1 MNKIQAFFNNLPE
14 DIKSGFKKVVAE
26 VKMEEAPAST
36 TEPKAYAE
44 TTLQD
49 GTILKY
55 TGEKLDV
62 GSEVIIVTPEGE
74 VPAPEGEHIL
84 GDGSTIVVAKEG
96 ELSIVKEVKPMEEM
110 KRDAPTT
117 EAAFEAIKKEFDELK
132 ATLTKEVEYLKSE
145 NEKLKVKASKTA
157 AQLKDTVLVVEA
169 MTEAPESEPAKKPA
183 SSPVVSKQEAMLKY
197 LASKN
202 QNKK

>member
-14 DIKSGFKKVVAE
+14 DIKAGFKKVVAE
-26 VKMEEAPAST
+26 VKMEDAPAP
-36 TEPKAYAE
+36 TESKTYAE

-74 VPAPEGEHIL
+74 VPAPEGEHVL
-84 GDGSTIVVAKEG
+84 ADGSTIVVAKEG

-110 KRDAPTT
+110 KKDAPT
-117 EAAFEAIKKEFDELK
+117 EAAFEAIKKEFDEFK
-132 ATLTKEVEYLKSE
+132 AALLKEVEHLKSE

-169 MTEAPESEPAKKPA
+169 MTEAPQDEPAKKPTSTPA
-183 SSPVVSKQEAMLKY
+183 VSKQEKMLQY

-202 QNKK
+202 KK